1 MAKFWNFVFFQ
12 LGWFACIIGAANNQV
27 LWPVIGTLIYLTS
40 HIWRAEYPKFE
51 LKFVLK
57 ALLFGVS
64 ADSLIANLGFLHFQD
79 AWPSPYLSPFW
90 MWTLWALVAST
101 INSSLDWLRGK
112 PLLGALLG
120 AIAGPLSYEA
130 GIRMGAGSWG
140 SAGEGQLGGLV
151 CLAIVWGV
159 AIPLFFYWHGRPV
172 GASLE
177 QNK

>member
-1 MAKFWNFVFFQ
+1 MSKFWNFVLFQ
-12 LGWFACIIGAANNQV
+12 VGWFTCILGAANNEV
-27 LWPVIGTLIYLTS
+27 LWPVMGTLLYLAI
-40 HIWRAEYPKFE
+40 HIWRSEHPNLE
-51 LKFVLK
+51 LKLILK
-57 ALLFGVS
+57 SVLFGVS
-64 ADSLIANLGFLHFQD
+64 ADTLIANLGFLHFED

-101 INSSLDWLRGK
+101 INRSLSWLRDR
-112 PLLGALLG
+112 PVLGVVLG

-140 SAGEGQLGGLV
+140 ANGQLGGLV
-151 CLAIVWGV
+151 LLGIVWSA
-159 AIPLFFYWHGRPV
+159 AIPLLFYWHRRHI